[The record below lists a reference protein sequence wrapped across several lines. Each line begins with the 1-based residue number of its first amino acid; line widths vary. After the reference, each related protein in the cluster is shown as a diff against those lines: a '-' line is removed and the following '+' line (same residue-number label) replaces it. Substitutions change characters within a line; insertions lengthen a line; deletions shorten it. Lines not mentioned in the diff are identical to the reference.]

1 MILKKLG
8 KFIRAG
14 RNGSY
19 KLTTVRIDKYTE
31 RLISDP
37 GTSIPR
43 HRVIICYNVVSYVC
57 MAYNSRSAQRL
68 SSKIVHGN
76 PAKLI
81 SIALVLF
88 HTYKMLSEEE
98 AAARTFTARGVI
110 TFERSR
116 TPRGD
121 CSVSSR
127 VTQNPFHLK
136 IRFFPLPIA
145 NRAIDLHRF
154 HPCFISWKDASGSM
168 PLFRQRASS
177 GIQSW
182 QI

>member
-1 MILKKLG
+1 MLLKKLG
-8 KFIRAG
+8 KFIRAE

-37 GTSIPR
+37 GTSIPC
-43 HRVIICYNVVSYVC
+43 HGVIICYNVVSYVC

-110 TFERSR
+110 TFERPR
-116 TPRGD
+116 TPRLLTAD
-121 CSVSSR
+121 SSVSSR
-127 VTQNPFHLK
+127 VYRK
-136 IRFFPLPIA
+136 IR
-145 NRAIDLHRF
+145 
-154 HPCFISWKDASGSM
+154 ST
-168 PLFRQRASS
+168 
-177 GIQSW
+177 
-182 QI
+182 